1 MGKLWT
7 LFTAYLKNFIQPTVF
22 NIYINQK
29 NNIMAKSKNEAGTPN
44 GHLQELFVDE
54 LKDILGAEK
63 QLLKGLKKL
72 SGSATNPKLKMA
84 FDEHYTQTEGQIERL
99 KQVFQSLG
107 LTARAKKCKAME
119 GLLAEADEITE
130 SFEEQIVLDAAL
142 ISAAQKVEHYE
153 IASYGCLVTY
163 AKLMGYTEAEE
174 LLSATL
180 TEEKETDTLLTDIA
194 LTEVNTTA

>member
-1 MGKLWT
+1 
-7 LFTAYLKNFIQPTVF
+7 
-22 NIYINQK
+22 
-29 NNIMAKSKNEAGTPN
+29 MAKSKDTSANIPN

-72 SGSATNPKLKMA
+72 ASSAGSETLKDA
-84 FDEHYTQTEGQIERL
+84 FNMHYTQTEGQIERL
-99 KQVFQSLG
+99 KQVFQSIG

-119 GLLAEADEITE
+119 GLLEEADEITD
-130 SFEEQIVLDAAL
+130 SFEDQPQVLDAAL

-174 LLSATL
+174 LLAATL
-180 TEEKETDTLLTDIA
+180 AEEKDTDSLLTEIA
-194 LTEVNTTA
+194 VSEANTGASA